1 MNIDKLKIAKQA
13 TGLVVGAGVSNI
25 VRITIERNVPVSSR
39 LDTVT
44 VTAGTIAL
52 SMMISEAT
60 RNYTDAKIDAIAA
73 ALKRTP
79 KDTDATD
86 PA

>member
-13 TGLVVGAGVSNI
+13 TGLIVGAGVSNI

-79 KDTDATD
+79 KDTDAN